1 MLIQH
6 WSKFVIDL
14 IISDRVY
21 TCYNLSLPIKTIQL
35 HTSFWELNLTDQ
47 KKSCNRAMSNVRI
60 GVKFWTLMELEDW
73 TFTKKK
79 NVHCVCVYMALH
91 YQVISR

>member
-1 MLIQH
+1 
-6 WSKFVIDL
+6 
-14 IISDRVY
+14 
-21 TCYNLSLPIKTIQL
+21 
-35 HTSFWELNLTDQ
+35 
-47 KKSCNRAMSNVRI
+47 MSNVRI
-60 GVKFWTLMELEDW
+60 GVKFWTLMKLEDW